1 MYLIIFA
8 LCMPYSCEKEDPA
21 IKISSVSVS
30 ENSMIVTEG
39 DINKLQIT
47 ISPEKATNKNVT
59 WKSSNA
65 SVVFVD
71 KNGEIVANKAGSA
84 TITVTTEEGSKT
96 ATCDVTVE
104 PKTVEPTS
112 ILLNIESVEL
122 IEGDSKLLTYVVE
135 PSNASNKNV
144 KWESSDASIVS
155 VDQKGKITAKKA
167 GNATITVTSEL
178 GNRSVTC
185 SVIVEENV
193 IPVSMVSLKKIEL
206 TLLEG
211 DSEKLIAEIAPTN
224 ASNKNID
231 WKSSDETIA
240 IVDSEGKV
248 TALKAGVALITVTAR
263 GSDKKDVCSIL
274 VEPKIVAVTGVTLNK
289 KSLTIIKGE
298 SDYLTAEVIP

>member
-8 LCMPYSCEKEDPA
+8 LCMPFSCEKEDPA

-84 TITVTTEEGSKT
+84 TITVTTEEGNKT

-185 SVIVEENV
+185 SVIVE
-193 IPVSMVSLKKIEL
+193 
-206 TLLEG
+206 
-211 DSEKLIAEIAPTN
+211 
-224 ASNKNID
+224 
-231 WKSSDETIA
+231 
-240 IVDSEGKV
+240 
-248 TALKAGVALITVTAR
+248 
-263 GSDKKDVCSIL
+263 
-274 VEPKIVAVTGVTLNK
+274 
-289 KSLTIIKGE
+289 
-298 SDYLTAEVIP
+298 